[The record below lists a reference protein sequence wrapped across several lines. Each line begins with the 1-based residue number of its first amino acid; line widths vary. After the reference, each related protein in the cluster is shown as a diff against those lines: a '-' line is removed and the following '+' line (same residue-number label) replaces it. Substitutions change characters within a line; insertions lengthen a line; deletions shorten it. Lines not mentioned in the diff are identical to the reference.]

1 MVCISTYKQTHHGME
16 NLDNIDLKLL
26 DLLQNNAKLT
36 VKELSAAVNLSLSP
50 TYDRVK
56 RLEREGYIL
65 KYMAVLNAQ
74 KLEQGFV
81 VYCNVKLRHIN
92 SAIAKDFA
100 SNITELR
107 EVAECY
113 NISGEYDYL
122 LKIRVADMRQY
133 QRFLID
139 KIGQM
144 DCVSAMQSV
153 FVMDE
158 IKREELV
165 PLPETK

>member
-1 MVCISTYKQTHHGME
+1 ME
-16 NLDNIDLKLL
+16 NLDKIDLKLL
-26 DLLQNNAKLT
+26 DMLQNNAKLT
-36 VKELSAAVNLSLSP
+36 VKELAAAVNLSLSP

-56 RLEREGYIL
+56 RLEREGFITR
-65 KYMAVLNAQ
+65 YMAVLNAQ

-92 SAIAKDFA
+92 ARIAKEFA
-100 SNITELR
+100 SEICSLR

-144 DCVSAMQSV
+144 EDVSAMQSV

-165 PLPETK
+165 PLPE

>member
-1 MVCISTYKQTHHGME
+1 ME
-16 NLDNIDLKLL
+16 NLDKTDIRLL
-26 DLLQNNAKLT
+26 GLLQDNAKLT
-36 VKELSAAVNLSLSP
+36 TKELASEVNLSLSP

-56 RLEREGYIL
+56 RLEREGYIRH
-65 KYMAVLNAQ
+65 YMAVLDAS

-81 VYCNVKLRHIN
+81 VFCNVKLRQIN
-92 SAIAKDFA
+92 AGIAKSFA
-100 SNITELR
+100 AEISRLK

-133 QRFLID
+133 QRFLVE
-139 KIGQM
+139 KIGQI
-144 DCVSAMQSV
+144 DGVASMQSV

-158 IKREELV
+158 IKHEEYV
-165 PLPETK
+165 PLPEI

>member
-1 MVCISTYKQTHHGME
+1 MD
-16 NLDNIDLKLL
+16 NLDSIDLKLL
-26 DLLQNNAKLT
+26 GLLQDNAKLT
-36 VKELSAAVNLSLSP
+36 IKELAAEVNLSLSP

-56 RLEREGYIL
+56 RLEREGYIRH
-65 KYMAVLNAQ
+65 YMAVLDAS

-81 VYCNVKLRHIN
+81 VFCNVKLRHIN
-92 SAIAKDFA
+92 AQIALDFA
-100 SNITELR
+100 SQICQLK

-139 KIGQM
+139 KIGQL
-144 DCVSAMQSV
+144 DCVSSMQSV

-158 IKREELV
+158 IKHEELV
-165 PLPETK
+165 PLPEKL